1 MPKLSFHRRIRWAS
15 NSDYQW
21 LGPRPKVWVLKIQQ
35 RQGKPYEAA
44 PAQSARVLLDEA
56 SVGSRR
62 TDVHTWEREKREK
75 MRDRAKSKAQ
85 DRNGAEA

>member
-1 MPKLSFHRRIRWAS
+1 MSFHRRIRWAS

-21 LGPRPKVWVLKIQQ
+21 LRPRPKGWVSKVQQ
-35 RQGKPYEAA
+35 RQGIPYEAA

-56 SVGSRR
+56 AVGSQR
-62 TDVHTWEREKREK
+62 TDVHTWEGEKRKK

-85 DRNGAEA
+85 GRNGAEA